1 VRGVTRPRTLKG
13 ASLASL
19 RRLSTKCPTSA
30 FLISVPQS
38 HKSRKSSRARFS
50 TLFSCAIRRAAL
62 AWYCAI
68 KNVHFRWYYTCAC
81 HDRWTVMASVCLPRN
96 YAERENSDFGRYCVG
111 KSCTSIL
118 MLIAVTRRSKKRD
131 RKKDGV
137 EKKEMTFRQVTKEE
151 KGPNIAVRSPIA
163 EKRRRESE
171 EKEKVKVGF

>member
-81 HDRWTVMASVCLPRN
+81 HDRWTT
-96 YAERENSDFGRYCVG
+96 ERENSDFGRYCVG

-118 MLIAVTRRSKKRD
+118 MLIAVTRRSKKGTG
-131 RKKDGV
+131 RKMGL
-137 EKKEMTFRQVTKEE
+137 
-151 KGPNIAVRSPIA
+151 
-163 EKRRRESE
+163 KRRR
-171 EKEKVKVGF
+171 

>member
-1 VRGVTRPRTLKG
+1 
-13 ASLASL
+13 
-19 RRLSTKCPTSA
+19 
-30 FLISVPQS
+30 
-38 HKSRKSSRARFS
+38 
-50 TLFSCAIRRAAL
+50 
-62 AWYCAI
+62 
-68 KNVHFRWYYTCAC
+68 
-81 HDRWTVMASVCLPRN
+81 MASVCLPRS
-96 YAERENSDFGRYCVG
+96 YTERENSDFGRYCVG

-118 MLIAVTRRSKKRD
+118 MLIAVTRRSKKGD

>member
-1 VRGVTRPRTLKG
+1 MNSKLNDNYLYSARGHSTTNSKRRFAGV
-13 ASLASL
+13 ASTALDEV
-19 RRLSTKCPTSA
+19 PTSA

-96 YAERENSDFGRYCVG
+96 YTERENSDFGRYCVG

-118 MLIAVTRRSKKRD
+118 MLIAVTRRSKK
-131 RKKDGV
+131 G
-137 EKKEMTFRQVTKEE
+137 QEE
-151 KGPNIAVRSPIA
+151 RWG
-163 EKRRRESE
+163 
-171 EKEKVKVGF
+171 

>member
-1 VRGVTRPRTLKG
+1 M
-13 ASLASL
+13 
-19 RRLSTKCPTSA
+19 
-30 FLISVPQS
+30 
-38 HKSRKSSRARFS
+38 RKSSRARFS

-96 YAERENSDFGRYCVG
+96 YTERENSDFGRYCVG
-111 KSCTSIL
+111 Q
-118 MLIAVTRRSKKRD
+118 KKD

>member
-1 VRGVTRPRTLKG
+1 MT
-13 ASLASL
+13 
-19 RRLSTKCPTSA
+19 
-30 FLISVPQS
+30 
-38 HKSRKSSRARFS
+38 
-50 TLFSCAIRRAAL
+50 
-62 AWYCAI
+62 
-68 KNVHFRWYYTCAC
+68 
-81 HDRWTVMASVCLPRN
+81 SVCLPRN
-96 YAERENSDFGRYCVG
+96 YTERENSDFGRYCVG

-118 MLIAVTRRSKKRD
+118 MLIAVTRRSKKKD

>member
-1 VRGVTRPRTLKG
+1 
-13 ASLASL
+13 
-19 RRLSTKCPTSA
+19 
-30 FLISVPQS
+30 
-38 HKSRKSSRARFS
+38 
-50 TLFSCAIRRAAL
+50 
-62 AWYCAI
+62 
-68 KNVHFRWYYTCAC
+68 
-81 HDRWTVMASVCLPRN
+81 MASVCLPRN
-96 YAERENSDFGRYCVG
+96 YTERENSDFGRYCVG

-171 EKEKVKVGF
+171 EKEKVKVGL

>member
-1 VRGVTRPRTLKG
+1 
-13 ASLASL
+13 
-19 RRLSTKCPTSA
+19 
-30 FLISVPQS
+30 
-38 HKSRKSSRARFS
+38 
-50 TLFSCAIRRAAL
+50 
-62 AWYCAI
+62 
-68 KNVHFRWYYTCAC
+68 
-81 HDRWTVMASVCLPRN
+81 MASVCLPRN
-96 YAERENSDFGRYCVG
+96 YTERENSDFGRYCVG

-118 MLIAVTRRSKKRD
+118 MLIAVTRRSKKD

>member
-1 VRGVTRPRTLKG
+1 
-13 ASLASL
+13 
-19 RRLSTKCPTSA
+19 
-30 FLISVPQS
+30 
-38 HKSRKSSRARFS
+38 
-50 TLFSCAIRRAAL
+50 
-62 AWYCAI
+62 
-68 KNVHFRWYYTCAC
+68 
-81 HDRWTVMASVCLPRN
+81 MASVCLPRN
-96 YAERENSDFGRYCVG
+96 YTERENSDFGRYCVG

-118 MLIAVTRRSKKRD
+118 MLIAVTRRSKKKD

>member
-1 VRGVTRPRTLKG
+1 
-13 ASLASL
+13 
-19 RRLSTKCPTSA
+19 
-30 FLISVPQS
+30 
-38 HKSRKSSRARFS
+38 
-50 TLFSCAIRRAAL
+50 
-62 AWYCAI
+62 
-68 KNVHFRWYYTCAC
+68 
-81 HDRWTVMASVCLPRN
+81 MASVCLPRN
-96 YAERENSDFGRYCVG
+96 YTERENSDFGRYCVG

>member
-1 VRGVTRPRTLKG
+1 
-13 ASLASL
+13 
-19 RRLSTKCPTSA
+19 
-30 FLISVPQS
+30 
-38 HKSRKSSRARFS
+38 
-50 TLFSCAIRRAAL
+50 
-62 AWYCAI
+62 
-68 KNVHFRWYYTCAC
+68 
-81 HDRWTVMASVCLPRN
+81 MASVCLPRN
-96 YAERENSDFGRYCVG
+96 YTERENSDFGRYCVG

-118 MLIAVTRRSKKRD
+118 MLIVVTRRSKKKD